1 MYIYRTIVNRWIW
14 LKNTR
19 LNSSTA
25 VVGISL
31 LSFTILL
38 LFASLHSF
46 ISHAKMEEDI
56 YDRVFN
62 PISIQFPVLNRRRI
76 SCELCQIYSSST
88 FSESVTSTSTPLH
101 VSLDVR
107 RTLFIHTTTYSHI
120 SPRASGPTAIEEKKA
135 RCGFDDKSQD
145 SIFIGGQA
153 IEIENLRDQGTRWC
167 SVRSHSKDEGRSV
180 TLRWKDLE
188 WSCLDEFRA
197 QRSLRSDFEIAGT
210 RKALRD
216 TKTSRNST
224 RRQTQ
229 ARSVAK
235 INKSA

>member
-1 MYIYRTIVNRWIW
+1 MLRVYKSVRSAYNRTWSKRLYHIYVYIQNNNRWIW
-14 LKNTR
+14 VKNTR

-46 ISHAKMEEDI
+46 ISHAKMKEDI
-56 YDRVFN
+56 YDRGFN
-62 PISIQFPVLNRRRI
+62 PISVQFSVLNRRRI

-88 FSESVTSTSTPLH
+88 FSESIISISTPSH

-107 RTLFIHTTTYSHI
+107 RTLFIHTTTCSHI
-120 SPRASGPTAIEEKKA
+120 SRRASEPTAIEEKKA

-153 IEIENLRDQGTRWC
+153 IEIENLRDQGTRWY

-180 TLRWKDLE
+180 TSRWKDLE
-188 WSCLDEFRA
+188 WSCLDNEFRA
-197 QRSLRSDFEIAGT
+197 QRSL
-210 RKALRD
+210 
-216 TKTSRNST
+216 
-224 RRQTQ
+224 
-229 ARSVAK
+229 
-235 INKSA
+235 